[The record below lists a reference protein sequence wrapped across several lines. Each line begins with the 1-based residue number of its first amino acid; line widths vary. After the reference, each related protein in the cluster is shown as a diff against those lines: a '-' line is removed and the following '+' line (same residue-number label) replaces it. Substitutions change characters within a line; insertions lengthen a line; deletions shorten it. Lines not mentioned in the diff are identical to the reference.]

1 MGDTTTPAGQWLLIV
16 STKSRA
22 LFEYLSRSFRD
33 VPTVEVI
40 LDRRQ
45 GERRGRAA
53 RPNAERRRGDR
64 REERDQRGRYPL
76 LGYVLIR
83 RNGTAPGGA
92 QAGKRGRGQLG
103 TDDGRTLPWPDVR
116 SDGPRDGERPR
127 GSRRG

>member
-1 MGDTTTPAGQWLLIV
+1 MGDATKPAAQWLLIV
-16 STKSRA
+16 STKSRT

-53 RPNAERRRGDR
+53 QTGSERRRGER
-64 REERDQRGRYPL
+64 RVKGGQRERYPL

-83 RNGTAPGGA
+83 RNGAAAEDAGA
-92 QAGKRGRGQLG
+92 
-103 TDDGRTLPWPDVR
+103 DGASLPWPELRVDDLGR
-116 SDGPRDGERPR
+116 
-127 GSRRG
+127 SRRR